1 MIISRSIHDAEG
13 ALVLS
18 CPEGLIK
25 RQWSYPVTISTVQI
39 QNPGTEKLWWGLLL
53 RCTVL
58 RIQLKWLGVE
68 AQIQSLAQCSGLKD
82 LVLLQL
88 WCRSQLHSDSI
99 LGPWQLPY
107 AMGVAMKKKIKKK
120 RKEKLQWTLE

>member
-82 LVLLQL
+82 NWRGNKKLLEERGRQTV
-88 WCRSQLHSDSI
+88 CVSAPAAHVNA
-99 LGPWQLPY
+99 LGY
-107 AMGVAMKKKIKKK
+107 
-120 RKEKLQWTLE
+120 